1 MDAVKEKFG
10 IDALR
15 PATLIAKR
23 PREKDANSAGSAP

>member
-15 PATLIAKR
+15 PATLIEKR
-23 PREKDANSAGSAP
+23 PRGGDTGGTKTEP